1 MGSGKD
7 NQVIYHV
14 RAEHDAST
22 LSRIL
27 DFFALNGFVPG
38 DISATVLPD
47 QMQQITVACPDLDLG
62 RARVIQQKIQQIITV
77 QSSQMLRL
85 DQAA

>member
-1 MGSGKD
+1 MVEMSN
-7 NQVIYHV
+7 NQAVFSV
-14 RAEHDAST
+14 VAEHDAST

-38 DISATVLPD
+38 NISAFVLPD
-47 QMQQITVACPDLDLG
+47 RMQQITVACPGLAAE

-77 QSSQMLRL
+77 RSSELELQP
-85 DQAA
+85 QAA